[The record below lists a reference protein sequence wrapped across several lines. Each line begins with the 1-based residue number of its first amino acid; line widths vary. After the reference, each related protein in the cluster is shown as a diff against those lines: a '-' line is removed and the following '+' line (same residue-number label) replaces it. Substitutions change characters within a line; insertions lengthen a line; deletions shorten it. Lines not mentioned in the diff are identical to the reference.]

1 MAKKKKERNVMIKN
15 LLNGVKIK
23 FSEKGKLSPQQV
35 GNNLKRQATNYL
47 ADLLAESGET
57 VFIEDGNLLIGVDAD
72 DKEVFVRVA
81 VVVQTQKE

>member
-1 MAKKKKERNVMIKN
+1 MIKD

-47 ADLLAESGET
+47 ADLLAEKGET
-57 VFIEDGNLLIGVDAD
+57 VFTENGNLLIAVDAD
-72 DKEVFVRVA
+72 NKEVFVRVT